1 MGAKL
6 HLEEVLEPVVG
17 IFVDV
22 KLHMAALKSIQW
34 TYNCQRHIIWH

>member
-17 IFVDV
+17 IVVDV
-22 KLHMAALKSIQW
+22 KLHMAALKSFQW
-34 TYNCQRHIIWH
+34 TYNCQKHIIWH